1 MDRIAMIVQIPVQ
14 MKTVT
19 RPPARVTQIAPMTGV
34 DSIVRVSKKCLK
46 ALPIVHNVP
55 LGFTALTA
63 INIVLPHVMDID
75 VTSLRDCVTDV
86 LQVGTAINVIVEETA
101 MRVDVVFLA
110 TATRAHRGTG
120 VRTVYKYA
128 CTTVVKNGCDRTSG
142 VCRGCETGWHGDQ
155 CDTKYRD
162 PDSGAIAG
170 VVIGSAVVGSAITL
184 LVVFVVIYVR
194 RRQAEK
200 KPAPRDYET
209 PTTPQDEPYQGMA
222 YVSDEAFQE

>member
-1 MDRIAMIVQIPVQ
+1 MTAPVIGVTNARRINLDPDVIYRVHHVMLLTGVIVGVGTVSRVYRVIMDRIAMIVQIPVQ

-19 RPPARVTQIAPMTGV
+19 RPPASVTQIAPMTGV

-63 INIVLPHVMDID
+63 INIVLPPVMDID

-128 CTTVVKNGCDRTSG
+128 CTTVVKMDATETLVYVEAVKQDGTGTNVILNIEVSLSGLVFDRKQFSS
-142 VCRGCETGWHGDQ
+142 Q
-155 CDTKYRD
+155 K
-162 PDSGAIAG
+162 
-170 VVIGSAVVGSAITL
+170 
-184 LVVFVVIYVR
+184 
-194 RRQAEK
+194 
-200 KPAPRDYET
+200 
-209 PTTPQDEPYQGMA
+209 
-222 YVSDEAFQE
+222 

>member
-1 MDRIAMIVQIPVQ
+1 MIGVTNARRINLDPDVIYRVHHVMLLTGVIVGVGTVSRVYRVIMDRIAMIVQIPVQ

-128 CTTVVKNGCDRTSG
+128 CTTVVKMDATETLVYVEGVKQDGTGTNVILNIEVSLSGLVFDRKQFSS
-142 VCRGCETGWHGDQ
+142 Q
-155 CDTKYRD
+155 K
-162 PDSGAIAG
+162 
-170 VVIGSAVVGSAITL
+170 
-184 LVVFVVIYVR
+184 
-194 RRQAEK
+194 
-200 KPAPRDYET
+200 
-209 PTTPQDEPYQGMA
+209 
-222 YVSDEAFQE
+222 